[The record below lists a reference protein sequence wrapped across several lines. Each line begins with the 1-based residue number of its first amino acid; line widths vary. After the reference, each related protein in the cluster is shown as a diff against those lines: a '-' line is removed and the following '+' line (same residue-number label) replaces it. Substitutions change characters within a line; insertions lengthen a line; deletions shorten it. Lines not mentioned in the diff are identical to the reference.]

1 MVDKKYNSLNRFPS
15 VTDAGKVDP
24 SEWVWHWC
32 RFVNLVFPA
41 NYKAVYSSMG
51 G

>member
-24 SEWVWHWC
+24 SE
-32 RFVNLVFPA
+32 
-41 NYKAVYSSMG
+41 
-51 G
+51 